1 MIFPFKVNIHTDLE
15 KYKTRIKNTLCSNA
29 QNNNY
34 KVKFFLKFL
43 FIWYWG
49 DFELTAENHQGKNY
63 FERRH
68 ILTIAFIKKRKGLT
82 SLNGINIVNILGHLF
97 WFLLPFSFSIFDG
110 DLLVSTLISLG
121 IMIFAMLFTFDKDK
135 LCSKL
140 LVKNLY
146 DNDKD

>member
-15 KYKTRIKNTLCSNA
+15 KYKTRIKNTLCSNP

-49 DFELTAENHQGKNY
+49 DFELTAKNHQGKNY

-68 ILTIAFIKKRKGLT
+68 ILTIAFIKKRKDLT

-110 DLLVSTLISLG
+110 DLLVSTLISLC
-121 IMIFAMLFTFDKDK
+121 IMIFAMLLTFDKDK

-146 DNDKD
+146 DNDED